1 MGAVM
6 THRLAWFHVNRMFV
20 WVVPGLAGLATT
32 GYLAWGAWITAHN
45 QHWLTLSSAWWRA
58 GLRPSNDTTL
68 LAAVLVWL
76 ATWLAFWWPR
86 RRQSRT
92 TGLVTISAMVVVGA
106 VLGTSALAP
115 CRGDQTKVSVVAG
128 VLGLYVGNP
137 PAVYGNGNACPG
149 QPPLALQLGEIVCLG
164 ATLIGFVA
172 VAATLWREPLARALA
187 RFVKDATIFIGLDP
201 LTMPLLHRLVETGR
215 PQRIVVIEPDGNH
228 PLLEEARA
236 TGAHVMVGDPASE
249 RILLPIIAGWRGC
262 ALSYLYALSA
272 DVTGNESVLAAVTG
286 ILDRRYRPDPERQPH
301 LVVRIDDPRHADHWR
316 GWHSG
321 ISSQWFADAL
331 CPHESTATALA
342 ERVLGAG
349 TRQLV
354 LCGDG
359 TLALATLLELGRRA
373 WERQE
378 LAAAAHPSLNGH
390 GPAPFLLEQVVLLNE
405 RAGDLRREYL
415 ATSSR
420 PDAAT
425 RPTVIAGP
433 ARWQDELLP
442 MLDDLPEA
450 AVSGT
455 AVAIVDSLAEDTMHE
470 AGRVARLHPG
480 LPVFVLT
487 SDGAGMSD
495 AIFDQLHPFQ
505 RALMVGGEVPEDV
518 WTRVARHWH
527 ECYRLSHPTAP
538 DEPQAPARRPWMEL
552 DEFLRQDNILQ
563 LRSIMTAVVGQ
574 GRRWVPQRSVVPG
587 SIVELSDRELAE
599 IARAEHT
606 RWYRRRLAAG
616 WSADESLHRP
626 RGARQGLVNRRVV
639 PWTELPEDERQSQV
653 GYLRAH
659 LARLEGAG
667 FVPIM
672 PAGGPAHAAR
682 YERVG
687 TVRARKLQAR
697 RTWKRRSGDELTG
710 NPGDWRVFDDSGDER
725 TVRDAEFM
733 VSHEHL
739 GGEVWRRTGTY
750 RAWQV
755 DEDQVL
761 RTMEGRAVAQAGD
774 WVVEGYGGE
783 RWPVSDEQFR
793 RTYRP
798 ASTEPAQP

>member
-1 MGAVM
+1 MA
-6 THRLAWFHVNRMFV
+6 HRLAWFHVNRMFV

-32 GYLAWGAWITAHN
+32 AYLAWGAWITAHD
-45 QHWLTLSSAWWRA
+45 QHWLALSSVWWRT
-58 GLRPSNDTTL
+58 GLRPGNDTTL
-68 LAAVLVWL
+68 LVAVLVWL
-76 ATWLAFWWPR
+76 TTWAAFWWPR
-86 RRQSRT
+86 RKQNRT
-92 TGLVTISAMVVVGA
+92 VGLITIAAMVAVGA

-115 CRGDQTKVSVVAG
+115 CRGDQTRISVVGG

-137 PAVYGNGNACPG
+137 PTAYGTNVCPG
-149 QPPLALQLGEIVCLG
+149 QAPLALQLGQIICLG
-164 ATLIGFVA
+164 ATLIGVVGA
-172 VAATLWREPLARALA
+172 AATLWREPLARVKA
-187 RFVKDATIFIGLDP
+187 RFVKDATIFTGLDA
-201 LTMPLLHRLVETGR
+201 LTMPLLRRLAETGR
-215 PQRIVVIEPDGNH
+215 PGRIVVIEPDGSH
-228 PLLEEARA
+228 PLLEEARD
-236 TGAHVMVGDPASE
+236 TGAHVMVGDPAAG
-249 RILLPIIAGWRGC
+249 RILLPIITGWRGC
-262 ALSYLYALSA
+262 ALSYVYAVRSSLA
-272 DVTGNESVLAAVTG
+272 ENEAALEAVTD
-286 ILDRRYRPDPERQPH
+286 ILSRRYRRPDPDRPPH
-301 LVVRIDDPRHADHWR
+301 LVVRVDDPRHADHWR
-316 GWHSG
+316 GLHSG
-321 ISSQWFADAL
+321 VSSHWFADAV

-342 ERVLGAG
+342 DRILQTGA
-349 TRQLV
+349 RQLL
-354 LCGDG
+354 LCGDS
-359 TLALATLLELGRRA
+359 TLALSTLLELGHRA
-373 WERQE
+373 WEQNQ
-378 LAAAAHPSLNGH
+378 LITAAHPSLNGQ
-390 GPAPFLLEQVVLLNE
+390 GPLPFPVDRVVLLNQ
-405 RAGDLRREYL
+405 RARDLRREYL
-415 ATSSR
+415 ATSPSKIA
-420 PDAAT
+420 DALPQVAEQ
-425 RPTVIAGP
+425 PG
-433 ARWQDELLP
+433 RWQDQLLP
-442 MLDDLPEA
+442 MLDDLPA
-450 AVSGT
+450 QTASAT
-455 AVAIVDSLAEDTMHE
+455 AVAIVDGLAEDTMHE

-505 RALMVGGEVPEDV
+505 RALMVDGRVPEDV

-538 DEPQAPARRPWMEL
+538 DQPPTPARRAWTEL
-552 DEFLRQDNILQ
+552 DDFLRQDNILQ

-587 SIVELSDRELAE
+587 SIVELSERELTE

-616 WSADESLHRP
+616 WSADESHHRR
-626 RGARQGLVNRRVV
+626 RGAGPGLVNRLVV
-639 PWTELPEDERQSQV
+639 PWPELPEDERQAQID
-653 GYLRAH
+653 YLRAH
-659 LARLEGAG
+659 LGRLEGAG

-725 TVRDAEFM
+725 TVRDAEFT

-739 GGEVWRRTGTY
+739 GGELWRRTGTY

-755 DEDQVL
+755 DEDRVL

-774 WVVEGYGGE
+774 WVVEGFGGE

-798 ASTEPAQP
+798 ASTEPAQS